1 MHDVLPFA
9 YEALGVSVS
18 GKCLLRGGKT
28 AVAAARTS
36 IRVPIR
42 GGKTHTDA
50 AATISWFASEQEMRQ
65 RGFFRVVDRMAD
77 DRLIPELSYESL
89 SSTYYYHMRAHR
101 LCVGSDFNLH
111 TLPTCARPRLPDF
124 L

>member
-36 IRVPIR
+36 IRVTIR
-42 GGKTHTDA
+42 RGKTHTDA
-50 AATISWFASEQEMRQ
+50 AATISWFA
-65 RGFFRVVDRMAD
+65 
-77 DRLIPELSYESL
+77 PK
-89 SSTYYYHMRAHR
+89 
-101 LCVGSDFNLH
+101 
-111 TLPTCARPRLPDF
+111 
-124 L
+124 